1 VSLKDSVRGSLRQL
15 GWDVKRFNSLD
26 SEWARLA
33 QLLSI
38 HRVNV
43 VFDVGANTGQFARN
57 LLDSSFNGR
66 IISFEPLSSA
76 HRELERRARGKT
88 NWTIAPRVAIG
99 DRDGKALIN
108 VAENSVSSSMLPIR
122 ETHVHAEATSR
133 YVMTEEVDL
142 RQLDTIA
149 PEYAKASD
157 RVFLKVDVQG
167 FEYQVLQ
174 GATQFLSK
182 VVGIQMELSLI
193 SLYEGDHLLVAML
206 HEMESRGFGLWSLIP
221 GFVDPSTGRLL
232 QVDGVFVKTSLP
244 EPSGLVCISTPAM
257 VAP

>member
-1 VSLKDSVRGSLRQL
+1 
-15 GWDVKRFNSLD
+15 VK
-26 SEWARLA
+26 
-33 QLLSI
+33 
-38 HRVNV
+38 
-43 VFDVGANTGQFARN
+43 
-57 LLDSSFNGR
+57 
-66 IISFEPLSSA
+66 
-76 HRELERRARGKT
+76 
-88 NWTIAPRVAIG
+88 
-99 DRDGKALIN
+99 
-108 VAENSVSSSMLPIR
+108 
-122 ETHVHAEATSR
+122 
-133 YVMTEEVDL
+133 TEEVDL
-142 RQLDTIA
+142 RRLDTIA
-149 PEYAKASD
+149 PEYATASD